1 MGQVTLTA
9 ATASQTRDSGAVR
22 AATGAI
28 TVTTVSV
35 LPVFLTGALAVQ
47 LGDELGFDPAGL
59 GLVVALYFGVSAL
72 CSLPVGRLVERW
84 GGAVT
89 SRIAV
94 LGVAAVMLALA
105 VFADSYASLVAIL
118 LCGAWCNVMG
128 QLASN
133 LTLARSVP
141 AHRLGL
147 SFGVKQAAIPL
158 STLLAGAAVPAVALT
173 VGWRWAYVIASGLA
187 LLAVLGAPRSGEH
200 VRVPKPPPGERATL
214 ALAVLGAGSGLGAG
228 AANALGIFLVAAAV
242 DRGIAPGMAG
252 LVLTFG
258 SVVGFAGRLL
268 HGWLAD
274 RRTGGHVAFVAGSM
288 AIGAVGLV
296 LLAVPGTPALT
307 IGTILGFGLGW
318 SWPGLMQFAVVRLN
332 PSAPAAASAIV
343 QTGVYAGGFA
353 GPIAFGFVAS
363 RSSFD
368 TAWLSAAATM
378 VAAALLVVLGRRL
391 LVAHRAAH
399 GGGRP
404 VRSWA
409 TRALGRPAVSTGPLS
424 LASAPP
430 GEASTDPLGE
440 SDRVEGSVHLHVV
453 VEVDEHVPRRR
464 LGRRCHRVLAHRRP
478 AREPVPHP
486 LRPPV
491 ECIGRVAADV
501 ELGVAVQADV
511 DEAGGDVLEVRELP
525 GRVGHD
531 ERDVVRAQQRDER
544 RIPEAL
550 VADLHARA
558 AADGRHPRSSPPS
571 RRAARRARRPVAPP
585 RPCCAAA
592 A

>member
-1 MGQVTLTA
+1 MTLTA
-9 ATASQTRDSGAVR
+9 APVPETRDMGAVR
-22 AATGAI
+22 AAAGAI
-28 TVTTVSV
+28 TVTTASV

-94 LGVAAVMLALA
+94 LGVAVVMLVLA
-105 VFADSYASLVAIL
+105 VLADSYTSLVVIL

-133 LTLARSVP
+133 LTLARAVP

-158 STLLAGAAVPAVALT
+158 ATLLAGAAVPAVALT

-187 LLAVLGAPRSGEH
+187 VLALFGTPRRGAPY
-200 VRVPKPPPGERATL
+200 VQAPKPPRGERATL

-242 DRGIAPGMAG
+242 DRGIGPGTAG

-258 SVVGFAGRLL
+258 SMVGFAGRLL

-274 RRTGGHVAFVAGSM
+274 RREGGHIAFVAGSM
-288 AIGAVGLV
+288 ALGAVGLV
-296 LLAVPGTPALT
+296 LLALPGTPALA

-332 PSAPAAASAIV
+332 PAAPAAARSIV

-353 GPIAFGFVAS
+353 GPIAFGFVAAH
-363 RSSFD
+363 SSFD
-368 TAWLSAAATM
+368 TAWLTAAATM
-378 VAAALLVVLGRRL
+378 VAAALLVVVGRRL
-391 LVAHRAAH
+391 LVVHRAA
-399 GGGRP
+399 R
-404 VRSWA
+404 A
-409 TRALGRPAVSTGPLS
+409 TPAG
-424 LASAPP
+424 
-430 GEASTDPLGE
+430 
-440 SDRVEGSVHLHVV
+440 
-453 VEVDEHVPRRR
+453 
-464 LGRRCHRVLAHRRP
+464 
-478 AREPVPHP
+478 
-486 LRPPV
+486 
-491 ECIGRVAADV
+491 
-501 ELGVAVQADV
+501 
-511 DEAGGDVLEVRELP
+511 
-525 GRVGHD
+525 
-531 ERDVVRAQQRDER
+531 
-544 RIPEAL
+544 
-550 VADLHARA
+550 
-558 AADGRHPRSSPPS
+558 
-571 RRAARRARRPVAPP
+571 
-585 RPCCAAA
+585 
-592 A
+592 